1 MIKINNICKKYG
13 KSKILDHISFEINP
27 GDCIGIIG
35 SNGSGKTTLV
45 SIISGISKPDAGEI
59 ECSKNCKIG
68 YVPQENPLIDD
79 LSAIDNL
86 RIWYKKSRREL
97 KKEIKEG
104 SISKLGIDA
113 YKNKSVSKLSGGM
126 KKRLNIA
133 IALLDNPELI
143 IMDEPSAALDLTGKY
158 QIREYMK
165 YFTET
170 EQKSIIVVSH
180 DLTELSVCNRLYC
193 LKDGKLIPVN
203 PGYTDK
209 DIMDMLA

>member
-1 MIKINNICKKYG
+1 
-13 KSKILDHISFEINP
+13 
-27 GDCIGIIG
+27 
-35 SNGSGKTTLV
+35 
-45 SIISGISKPDAGEI
+45 
-59 ECSKNCKIG
+59 
-68 YVPQENPLIDD
+68 
-79 LSAIDNL
+79 
-86 RIWYKKSRREL
+86 
-97 KKEIKEG
+97 
-104 SISKLGIDA
+104 
-113 YKNKSVSKLSGGM
+113 M